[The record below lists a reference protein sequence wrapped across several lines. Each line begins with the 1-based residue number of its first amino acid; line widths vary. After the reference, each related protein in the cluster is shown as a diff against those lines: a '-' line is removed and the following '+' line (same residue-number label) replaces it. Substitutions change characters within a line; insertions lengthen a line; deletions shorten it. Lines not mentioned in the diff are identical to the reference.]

1 MQQSQFSR
9 PKQAK
14 PIENITFLTVKRK
27 KYTLKNIVYN
37 LNLMIS
43 ATEYNAS
50 LPSAIDPV

>member
-27 KYTLKNIVYN
+27 KYTIKNIVYN